1 MDTRYDVIRNFA
13 EEVCSMGTERDGVC
27 VIMAT
32 YNGEKYLRSQVESIL
47 GGTYKNVVLRVFDD
61 GSTDGTMELLEELS
75 KEYPTQLFYKQNTGN
90 LGCVKN
96 FLQGAV
102 ETDSDYYMFSDQDDV
117 WMEDKIERTLRQ
129 MKRAEHRGIAE
140 DAEKQ
145 VAQNEQTAPDG
156 QNVQTVPVAV
166 FTDAIVVDE
175 SLKQLHPSFH
185 RQSRLDM
192 EKLDF
197 PHLLMENK
205 VIGCTLMFN
214 RALQQ
219 KLTILPEEIK
229 WHDWWV
235 GLIASSMGVL
245 SYLPEP
251 TMYYRQHERNVIG
264 NMGFGSYVGNRLKS
278 LGRQRTSL
286 RENCQQG
293 QAFFG
298 VYNDILS
305 KETRKELYLFAN
317 LCKINFVRR
326 RYVAFHHG
334 FLKSGILRNAGIFFL
349 L

>member
-1 MDTRYDVIRNFA
+1 M
-13 EEVCSMGTERDGVC
+13 STEKDAVC

-32 YNGEKYLRSQVESIL
+32 YNGEKHLRSQIESIL

-61 GSTDGTMELLEELS
+61 GSTDGTMELLEELK
-75 KEYPTQLFYKQNTGN
+75 KEYPSRLFYKQNAEN

-117 WMEDKIERTLRQ
+117 WMEDKIERTLRK
-129 MKRAEHRGIAE
+129 MKQVEYREIAE
-140 DAEKQ
+140 DTEKQ
-145 VAQNEQTAPDG
+145 EAQKE
-156 QNVQTVPVAV
+156 QTVPDEQNGQAVPTAV
-166 FTDAIVVDE
+166 FTDAVVVDE
-175 SLKQLHPSFH
+175 SLKQIHPSFH
-185 RQSRLDM
+185 GQSHLDM

-197 PHLLMENK
+197 AHLLMENK

-214 RALQQ
+214 RLLQR
-219 KLTILPEEIK
+219 KLTCLPEDIK
-229 WHDWWV
+229 WHDWWI

-251 TMYYRQHERNVIG
+251 TMYYRQHENNVIG
-264 NMGFGSYVGNRLKS
+264 NVGFGSYVGNRLGS
-278 LGRQRTSL
+278 LGRQRASIQ
-286 RENCQQG
+286 ENCRQG
-293 QAFFG
+293 QAFFQ
-298 VYNDILS
+298 VYNGILS

-334 FLKSGILRNAGIFFL
+334 FLKSGILRNAGVFFL